1 MRIERVIADDT
12 LILNSETG
20 QELLRLRE
28 STDGTAA
35 CAAVSGRLINEI
47 VHDVE
52 DELVALSLA
61 SEKVIIDLNE
71 AGYISNAMIR
81 SFLELQHLMDAKN
94 GELILKGLSDDVFR
108 VFEDMGVEDV
118 FMIERSGQ

>member
-1 MRIERVIADDT
+1 MSIERVIAGDT

-35 CAAVSGRLINEI
+35 CVAVSGRLINEI

-118 FMIERSGQ
+118 FMIERNGQ